1 MVSRSMKRSVEEK
14 IEALQYLANRY
25 NADEFKEETIWPLY
39 GDERDLSSFR
49 EVVIETVRIWKEAL
63 EARFETEGTVF
74 EASLCEQE
82 CSGQRKN
89 CQYFSSYEKA
99 WEYLLKEKQEYLDD
113 EDLKYVKTFAS
124 IERIKLDDT
133 EGSDGKSYLFDNEMR
148 MVNISVDCDRAFAGR
163 GEFTLADEY
172 LVYVPL
178 PFRNGDIIKMDFP
191 HVEVHYGIFLGE
203 WKKPEEPWRIH
214 MFASLEMYIEERAD
228 FDYTDGDPYW
238 DDVLGFSFC
247 TDEELP
253 ENEQVL
259 KLIRAVRKG
268 EMDFYTLLH
277 KFGRGELKQM
287 LKWF

>member
-25 NADEFKEETIWPLY
+25 TADEFKEETIWPLY

-74 EASLCEQE
+74 ETSLCEQE

-191 HVEVHYGIFLGE
+191 HVEVHYGIFSGE

>member
-25 NADEFKEETIWPLY
+25 TADEFKEETIWPLY

-49 EVVIETVRIWKEAL
+49 KVVIETVRIWKEAL

-191 HVEVHYGIFLGE
+191 HVEVHYGIFSGE
-203 WKKPEEPWRIH
+203 WKKPEEPWQIH

>member
-74 EASLCEQE
+74 ETSLCEQE

-124 IERIKLDDT
+124 IERIK
-133 EGSDGKSYLFDNEMR
+133 
-148 MVNISVDCDRAFAGR
+148 
-163 GEFTLADEY
+163 
-172 LVYVPL
+172 
-178 PFRNGDIIKMDFP
+178 MDFP
-191 HVEVHYGIFLGE
+191 HVEVHYGIFSGE

>member
-1 MVSRSMKRSVEEK
+1 MGCLGFQEHEK
-14 IEALQYLANRY
+14 ERGREIEALQYLANRY
-25 NADEFKEETIWPLY
+25 TADEFKEETIWPLY

-49 EVVIETVRIWKEAL
+49 KVVIETVRIWKEAL
-63 EARFETEGTVF
+63 RHVLKRREL
-74 EASLCEQE
+74 SLRQAFVSRNAAGRE
-82 CSGQRKN
+82 N

-178 PFRNGDIIKMDFP
+178 LS
-191 HVEVHYGIFLGE
+191 ETGIL
-203 WKKPEEPWRIH
+203 
-214 MFASLEMYIEERAD
+214 
-228 FDYTDGDPYW
+228 
-238 DDVLGFSFC
+238 
-247 TDEELP
+247 
-253 ENEQVL
+253 
-259 KLIRAVRKG
+259 
-268 EMDFYTLLH
+268 
-277 KFGRGELKQM
+277 
-287 LKWF
+287 

>member
-1 MVSRSMKRSVEEK
+1 M
-14 IEALQYLANRY
+14 
-25 NADEFKEETIWPLY
+25 
-39 GDERDLSSFR
+39 
-49 EVVIETVRIWKEAL
+49 VIETVRIWKEAL

>member
-1 MVSRSMKRSVEEK
+1 MKRRELSLRQAFVSRDAAGWEKNASIFPVMK
-14 IEALQYLANRY
+14 
-25 NADEFKEETIWPLY
+25 
-39 GDERDLSSFR
+39 
-49 EVVIETVRIWKEAL
+49 
-63 EARFETEGTVF
+63 
-74 EASLCEQE
+74 
-82 CSGQRKN
+82 
-89 CQYFSSYEKA
+89 KA

-113 EDLKYVKTFAS
+113 EDIKHVKTFAS

-133 EGSDGKSYLFDNEMR
+133 EGSDGESYLFDNEMR
-148 MVNISVDCDRAFAGR
+148 MVNISVDCDRAFAGQ

-178 PFRNGDIIKMDFP
+178 PFRNGDIVKVDFP
-191 HVEVHYGIFLGE
+191 HVGVHYGVFSGE
-203 WKKPEEPWRIH
+203 WKKPEESCRIH

-247 TDEELP
+247 KDEELP
-253 ENEQVL
+253 EDEQVL

-268 EMDFYTLLH
+268 DMDFYTLLH